1 MPADLKQ
8 LSRTASFVTPSGQ
21 DKFVLLKFEADE
33 ALSELFTYQIEA
45 TSTSENAD
53 LQSIMSE
60 KCSIKMVL
68 KNKTERVFNGTL
80 VDAQWLGREA
90 DLHIYRFTLRP
101 WLWLLSQRADCRIF
115 KNKTAIEII
124 KEIFKKE
131 DSACF
136 DDRTSETL
144 QPIDYCVQYRE
155 TDLDFVLRLM
165 EQYGIYY
172 YFKHSDGD
180 HELVLS
186 DSRSAHDPVQAATEP
201 SFKGGG
207 GGAYPFAPGS
217 SRLPRSQ
224 IEHLTHWST
233 MRRLR
238 TGKFELKD
246 YDFQQSGSDL
256 TARAEEGFP
265 KAKSYEAY
273 DYPASYI
280 KRDQGEHF
288 ARVLAQAEQ
297 AQDDRRHATG
307 DAPSLHPGALM
318 KLSDHT
324 TATENI
330 EYLVVR
336 ATHAFGVQSYRS
348 SRRPDDTL
356 YHGSYELQKC
366 DRRFRA
372 PALTPRP
379 TVYGPHTA
387 KVVGEKNKG
396 EEGDIDVD
404 EFGRIFLRFHW
415 DREDE
420 STSCRTR
427 VAQMWAGK
435 NWGGQ
440 VIPRI
445 GQEVIVEFI
454 EGNPD
459 LPLVTGAV
467 VNDQHKP
474 PYDLPQNK
482 TQSGLKSESTDGAG
496 FADHF
501 NEIKFEDRRGEEVFG
516 MRAEKDHNVL
526 VNNVETREIGPEFA
540 GTGYSRETTLK
551 YGDDKL
557 DVQNGKIDVEALK
570 EINLKV
576 GESTIK
582 MTPYSIDISSP
593 TITIKST
600 ALTEVRSDATVVIKG
615 GIVTIN

>member
-1 MPADLKQ
+1 MSSALRQ
-8 LSRTASFVTPSGQ
+8 EHSTASFSTPTGK
-21 DKFVLLKFEADE
+21 DEFTLIKFEANE
-33 ALSELFTYQIEA
+33 ALSELFTYNVEA
-45 TSTSENAD
+45 ASKTENAD

-60 KCSIKMVL
+60 KCAIEFTL
-68 KNKTERVFNGTL
+68 KNKSERIFNGTL
-80 VDAQWLGREA
+80 VDAQWLGKQD
-90 DLHIYRFTLRP
+90 DLYIYRFTLKP

-115 KNKTAIEII
+115 KNKTALDII

-131 DSACF
+131 GSASF

-180 HELVLS
+180 HKLVLC
-186 DSRSAHDPVQAATEP
+186 DSRSAHDQVTAAAEP
-201 SFKGGG
+201 SFQGDAS
-207 GGAYPFAPGS
+207 AYAFVPQGNRF
-217 SRLPRSQ
+217 PRSMV
-224 IEHLTHWST
+224 EHLTHWST
-233 MRRLR
+233 IRRLR

-246 YDFQQSGSDL
+246 YDFEKSESDL

-273 DYPASYI
+273 DYPAAYT

-288 ARVLAQAEQ
+288 ARVMAQAEQ
-297 AQDDRRHATG
+297 ALDDRRHAGG
-307 DAPSLHPGALM
+307 DAASLYPGALM
-318 KLSDHT
+318 KLCDHPT
-324 TATENI
+324 GAENS
-330 EYLVVR
+330 EYIVVR
-336 ATHAFGVQSYRS
+336 ATHAYGIQSYRS
-348 SRRPDDTL
+348 SGRRDEAL
-356 YHGSYELQKC
+356 YHGSYELQKS

-372 PALTPRP
+372 PIVTPRP

-387 KVVGEKNKG
+387 KVVGEKNQG

-404 EFGRIFLRFHW
+404 EYGRIWLRFHW
-415 DREDE
+415 DREDG

-435 NWGGQ
+435 GWGGQ

-445 GQEVIVEFI
+445 GQEVIVEYI

-459 LPLVTGAV
+459 LPLVVGAV

-474 PYDLPQNK
+474 PYDLPANK

-496 FADHF
+496 FSDTY
-501 NEIKFEDRRGEEVFG
+501 NEIKFEDRKDQEVLEI
-516 MRAEKDHNVL
+516 RTEKDHKIT
-526 VNNVETREIGPEFA
+526 VNNIETRDIGERYD
-540 GTGYSRETTLK
+540 GGGYSRETTLK
-551 YGDDKL
+551 KGDDKL
-557 DVQNGKIDVEALK
+557 DVQNGKLDIEALR

-582 MTPYSIDISSP
+582 MTPGSIEIKSP
-593 TITIKST
+593 KITIHSQ
-600 ALTEVRSDATVVIKG
+600 ALTEVKSDGILVVKASM
-615 GIVTIN
+615 VNIN

>member
-1 MPADLKQ
+1 MPSALGQ
-8 LSRTASFVTPSGQ
+8 EQRTASFSTPAGK
-21 DKFVLLKFEADE
+21 DEFTLIKFEANE
-33 ALSELFTYQIEA
+33 ALSELFTYNIEA
-45 TSTSENAD
+45 TSKTENAD

-60 KCSIKMVL
+60 KCSIKFTL
-68 KNKTERVFNGTL
+68 KNKSERVLNGTL
-80 VDAQWLGREA
+80 VDAQWLGQQD
-90 DLHIYRFTLRP
+90 DLYIYRFTLRP

-115 KNKTAIEII
+115 KNKTALDII

-131 DSACF
+131 GSASF

-180 HELVLS
+180 HKLVLC
-186 DSRSAHDPVQAATEP
+186 DSRSAHDQVTAAAEP
-201 SFKGGG
+201 SFQGDAS
-207 GGAYPFAPGS
+207 AYAFVPQGNRF
-217 SRLPRSQ
+217 PRSMV
-224 IEHLTHWST
+224 EHLTHWST
-233 MRRLR
+233 IRRLR

-246 YDFQQSGSDL
+246 YDFEKSESDL

-273 DYPASYI
+273 DYPAAYT

-288 ARVLAQAEQ
+288 ARVMAQAEQ
-297 AQDDRRHATG
+297 AQDDRRYAGG
-307 DAPSLHPGALM
+307 DAASLYPGALM
-318 KLSDHT
+318 KLCEHPT
-324 TATENI
+324 GAENS
-330 EYLVVR
+330 EYIVVR
-336 ATHAFGVQSYRS
+336 ATHAFGIQSYRS
-348 SRRPDDTL
+348 SGRRDEAL
-356 YHGSYELQKC
+356 YHGSYELQKS
-366 DRRFRA
+366 DKRFRA
-372 PALTPRP
+372 PIVTPRP

-387 KVVGEKNKG
+387 KVVGEKNQG

-404 EFGRIFLRFHW
+404 EFGRIWLRFHW
-415 DREDE
+415 DREDG

-435 NWGGQ
+435 GWGGQ

-445 GQEVIVEFI
+445 GQEVIVEYI

-459 LPLVTGAV
+459 LPLVVGAV

-474 PYDLPQNK
+474 PYELPANK

-496 FADHF
+496 FSDTY
-501 NEIKFEDRRGEEVFG
+501 NEIKFEDRKDQEVLEI
-516 MRAEKDHNVL
+516 RTEKDHKIT
-526 VNNVETREIGPEFA
+526 VNNIETRDIGERYQD
-540 GTGYSRETTLK
+540 GGYSRETTLIK
-551 YGDDKL
+551 GNDKL
-557 DVQNGKIDVEALK
+557 DIQNGKLDVEALT

-582 MTPYSIDISSP
+582 MTPGSIEIKSP
-593 TITIKST
+593 KITIHSQ
-600 ALTEVRSDATVVIKG
+600 ALTEVKSDGILTVKASLVN
-615 GIVTIN
+615 IN

>member
-1 MPADLKQ
+1 MTANLGQ
-8 LSRTASFVTPSGQ
+8 GQRTASFTTPSGQ
-21 DKFVLLKFEADE
+21 DKFTLIKFEASE
-33 ALSELFTYQIEA
+33 ALSELFTYNIEA
-45 TSTSENAD
+45 ASKTDNAD
-53 LQSIMSE
+53 LQSMMSE
-60 KCSIKMVL
+60 KCSIKFTL
-68 KNKTERVFNGTL
+68 KNKSERVLNGTL
-80 VDAQWLGREA
+80 VDAQWLGEQD
-90 DLHIYRFTLRP
+90 DLYIYRFTLRP

-115 KNKTAIEII
+115 KNKSAIDII
-124 KEIFKKE
+124 KEIFGKE
-131 DSACF
+131 GSASF

-180 HELVLS
+180 HKLVLC
-186 DSRSAHDPVQAATEP
+186 DSRSAHDQVTAAAEP
-201 SFKGGG
+201 SFQGDAS
-207 GGAYPFAPGS
+207 AYSLVKQGNRF
-217 SRLPRSQ
+217 PRSQ
-224 IEHLTHWST
+224 VEHLTHWST

-246 YDFQQSGSDL
+246 YDFEKSESDL

-273 DYPASYI
+273 DYPAAYT

-288 ARVLAQAEQ
+288 ARVMAEAEQ
-297 AQDDRRHATG
+297 ARDDRRHAGG
-307 DAPSLHPGALM
+307 DAASLYPGALM
-318 KLSDHT
+318 KLADHP
-324 TATENI
+324 AGTENV

-348 SRRPDDTL
+348 SSRQDEAL

-366 DRRFRA
+366 ERRFRA
-372 PALTPRP
+372 PIVTPRP

-387 KVVGEKNKG
+387 KVVGERNQG

-404 EFGRIFLRFHW
+404 EYGRIWLRFHW
-415 DREDE
+415 DREDG

-435 NWGGQ
+435 GWGGQ
-440 VIPRI
+440 IIPRI
-445 GQEVIVEFI
+445 GQEVIVEYI

-459 LPLVTGAV
+459 LPLVVGAV

-474 PYDLPQNK
+474 PYELPANK

-496 FADHF
+496 FPDTY
-501 NEIKFEDRRGEEVFG
+501 NEIKFEDRKDHEVFE
-516 MRAEKDHNVL
+516 MHAEKDHKVV
-526 VNNVETREIGPEFA
+526 VNNIETREIGERYQD
-540 GTGYSRETTLK
+540 GGYSRKTTLK
-551 YGDDKL
+551 KGDDRL
-557 DVQNGKIDVEALK
+557 DVENGKIDVEALT

-576 GESTIK
+576 GESKIK
-582 MTPYSIDISSP
+582 MTPGSIEITSP
-593 TITIKST
+593 SIRIKSVGM
-600 ALTEVRSDATVVIKG
+600 TEVGSDGTVVIKAPM
-615 GIVTIN
+615 ITIN

>member
-1 MPADLKQ
+1 MSSALGQ
-8 LSRTASFVTPSGQ
+8 EQRTASFSTPAGK
-21 DKFVLLKFEADE
+21 DEFTLIKFEANE
-33 ALSELFTYQIEA
+33 ALSELFTYNIEA
-45 TSTSENAD
+45 TSKTENAD

-60 KCSIKMVL
+60 KCSIKFTL
-68 KNKTERVFNGTL
+68 KNKSERVLNGTL
-80 VDAQWLGREA
+80 VDAQWLGQQD
-90 DLHIYRFTLRP
+90 DLYIYRFTLRP

-115 KNKTAIEII
+115 KNKTALDII

-131 DSACF
+131 GSASF

-180 HELVLS
+180 HKLVLC
-186 DSRSAHDPVQAATEP
+186 DSRSAHDQVTAAAEP
-201 SFKGGG
+201 SFQGDAS
-207 GGAYPFAPGS
+207 AYAFVPQGNRF
-217 SRLPRSQ
+217 PRSMV
-224 IEHLTHWST
+224 EHLTHWST
-233 MRRLR
+233 IRRLR

-246 YDFQQSGSDL
+246 YDFEKSESDL

-273 DYPASYI
+273 DYPAAYT

-288 ARVLAQAEQ
+288 ARVMAQAEQ
-297 AQDDRRHATG
+297 AQDDRRYAGG
-307 DAPSLHPGALM
+307 DAASLYPGALM
-318 KLSDHT
+318 KLCEHPT
-324 TATENI
+324 GAENS
-330 EYLVVR
+330 EYIVVR
-336 ATHAFGVQSYRS
+336 ATHAFGIQSYRS
-348 SRRPDDTL
+348 SGRRDEAL
-356 YHGSYELQKC
+356 YHGSYELQKS
-366 DRRFRA
+366 DKRFRA
-372 PALTPRP
+372 PIVTPRP

-387 KVVGEKNKG
+387 KVVGEKNQG

-404 EFGRIFLRFHW
+404 EYGRIWLRFHW
-415 DREDE
+415 DREDG

-435 NWGGQ
+435 GWGGQ

-445 GQEVIVEFI
+445 GQEVIVEYI

-459 LPLVTGAV
+459 LPLVVGAV

-474 PYDLPQNK
+474 PYELPANK

-496 FADHF
+496 FSDTY
-501 NEIKFEDRRGEEVFG
+501 NEIKFEDRKNQEVLEI
-516 MRAEKDHNVL
+516 RTEKDHKIT
-526 VNNVETREIGPEFA
+526 VNNIETRDIGERYQD
-540 GTGYSRETTLK
+540 GGYSRETTLIK
-551 YGDDKL
+551 GNDKL
-557 DVQNGKIDVEALK
+557 DIQNGKLDVEALT

-582 MTPYSIDISSP
+582 MTPGSIEIKSP
-593 TITIKST
+593 KITIHSQ
-600 ALTEVRSDATVVIKG
+600 ALTEVKSDGILTVKASLVN
-615 GIVTIN
+615 IN

>member
-1 MPADLKQ
+1 MPSALGQ
-8 LSRTASFVTPSGQ
+8 EQRTASFSTPAGK
-21 DKFVLLKFEADE
+21 DEFTLIKFEASE
-33 ALSELFTYQIEA
+33 ALSELFTFNIEA
-45 TSTSENAD
+45 TSKTENAD

-60 KCSIKMVL
+60 KCSIKFTL
-68 KNKTERVFNGTL
+68 KNKSERVLNGTL
-80 VDAQWLGREA
+80 VDAQWLGQQD
-90 DLHIYRFTLRP
+90 DLYIYRFTLRP

-115 KNKTAIEII
+115 KNKTALDII

-131 DSACF
+131 GSASF

-180 HELVLS
+180 HKLVLC
-186 DSRSAHDPVQAATEP
+186 DSRSAHDQVTAAAEP
-201 SFKGGG
+201 SFQGDAS
-207 GGAYPFAPGS
+207 AYAFVPQGNRF
-217 SRLPRSQ
+217 PRSMV
-224 IEHLTHWST
+224 EHLTHWST
-233 MRRLR
+233 IRRLR

-246 YDFQQSGSDL
+246 YDFEKSESDL

-273 DYPASYI
+273 DYPAAYT

-288 ARVLAQAEQ
+288 ARVMAQAEQ
-297 AQDDRRHATG
+297 AQDDRRYAGG
-307 DAPSLHPGALM
+307 DAASLYPGALM
-318 KLSDHT
+318 KLCEHPT
-324 TATENI
+324 GAENS
-330 EYLVVR
+330 EYIVVR
-336 ATHAFGVQSYRS
+336 ATHAFGIQSYRS
-348 SRRPDDTL
+348 SGRRDEAL
-356 YHGSYELQKC
+356 YHGSYELQKS
-366 DRRFRA
+366 DKRFRA
-372 PALTPRP
+372 PIVTPRP

-387 KVVGEKNKG
+387 KVVGEKNQG

-404 EFGRIFLRFHW
+404 EYGRIWLRFHW
-415 DREDE
+415 DREDG

-435 NWGGQ
+435 GWGGQ

-445 GQEVIVEFI
+445 GQEVIVEYI

-459 LPLVTGAV
+459 LPLVVGAV

-474 PYDLPQNK
+474 PYELPANK

-496 FADHF
+496 FSDTY
-501 NEIKFEDRRGEEVFG
+501 NEIKFEDRKDQEVLEI
-516 MRAEKDHNVL
+516 RTEKDHKIT
-526 VNNVETREIGPEFA
+526 VNNIETRDIGERYQD
-540 GTGYSRETTLK
+540 GGYSRETTLIK
-551 YGDDKL
+551 GNDKL
-557 DVQNGKIDVEALK
+557 DIQNGKLDVEALT

-582 MTPYSIDISSP
+582 MTPGSIEIKSP
-593 TITIKST
+593 KITIHSQ
-600 ALTEVRSDATVVIKG
+600 ALTEVKSDGILTVKASMVN
-615 GIVTIN
+615 IN